1 MPIPS
6 VRELLNDVMNIFR
19 DGREYRLRDLILEL
33 RKNLLENGVVSEDEA
48 LERLRSGQRTLD
60 NRIAW
65 AVTHLHVA
73 GLLQR
78 KDRGVY
84 IISEEGKKALRDMP
98 IDLKYLE
105 RYPEY
110 KEWIENKKP
119 DLKETSQEI
128 NRFESE
134 TVYLPK
140 EEILEKLQKDMK
152 TELENELIE
161 RLKNI
166 DPYKFEVLVL
176 ELLKKMGYGEPETTQ
191 KTKDEGIDGVIK
203 ADKFGFDEI
212 YIQAKR
218 WKSTVGIEVINTFI
232 GALTGKGA
240 SSGVIITTSNFSRD
254 AEMAVERIRASGMKI
269 VLIDGKRLVN
279 LMIEH
284 NVGVYVKYTYE
295 IKAIDENFFEEV

>member
-119 DLKETSQEI
+119 NLKETSQEI

-134 TVYLPK
+134 TAYLPK

-254 AEMAVERIRASGMKI
+254 AEIAVERIRASGMKI

>member
-6 VRELLNDVMNIFR
+6 VRKLLNDVMNIFR

-218 WKSTVGIEVINTFI
+218 WKSTVGVEVINTFI
-232 GALTGKGA
+232 GTLTGKGA

-254 AEMAVERIRASGMKI
+254 AEIAVERIRASGMKI

>member
-33 RKNLLENGVVSEDEA
+33 RKKLLENGVVSEDEA

>member
-6 VRELLNDVMNIFR
+6 VRKLLNDVMNIFR

-166 DPYKFEVLVL
+166 DPYKFKVLVL

-218 WKSTVGIEVINTFI
+218 WKSTVGVEVINTFI
-232 GALTGKGA
+232 GTLTGKGA

-254 AEMAVERIRASGMKI
+254 AEIAVERIRASGMKI

>member
-84 IISEEGKKALRDMP
+84 IISEGGKKALRDMP

>member
-1 MPIPS
+1 
-6 VRELLNDVMNIFR
+6 MNIFR

-218 WKSTVGIEVINTFI
+218 WKSTVGVEVINTFI
-232 GALTGKGA
+232 GTLTGKGA

-254 AEMAVERIRASGMKI
+254 AEIAVERIRASGMKI

>member
-84 IISEEGKKALRDMP
+84 IISEEGKKAFRDMP